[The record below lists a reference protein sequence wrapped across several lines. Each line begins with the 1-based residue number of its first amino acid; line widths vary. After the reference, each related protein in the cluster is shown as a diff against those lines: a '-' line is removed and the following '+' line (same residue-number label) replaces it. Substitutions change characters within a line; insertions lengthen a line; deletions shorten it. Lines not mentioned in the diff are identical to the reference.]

1 MGQERQIEQIVEA
14 RVVEGS
20 DGDGIARDGRA
31 AFDHQQDDGHN
42 I

>member
-1 MGQERQIEQIVEA
+1 MGQERRIEQTVEA

-20 DGDGIARDGRA
+20 DGETIARDGRA
-31 AFDHQQDDGHN
+31 ASDNQQVDGHN